1 MYNEYIS
8 NLFGENDDALEKVE
22 KMYNTQFYNKESNK
36 YNPSTVLK
44 KLGIYDKTENKQG
57 TDGFDLR
64 SYFSTP
70 YQPKKPQSSEKG
82 FYDYYKGGE
91 DGTQE
96 ITLRGMEPEQSD
108 YEETST
114 NNYEESTNDY
124 KESTNNYEGNSAKNN
139 NGNFNFNSNAD
150 ENSLGNMD
158 VTTELPKL
166 SAEQIK
172 NIISTYF
179 SKSTVITPSDAEGIF
194 NAQQSTGMSALAILG
209 IGALESG
216 YGTSNIAK
224 KKGNIWGWG
233 ATNKNPMGNAK
244 TFSQMSQGASEF
256 ANAYLKT
263 YYNGYG
269 AKSINSAGTGDNP
282 SGKGYS
288 YNNDG
293 TIEVEWASKVSSIMK
308 KFYQAAKNSTT
319 NNNQNTN
326 QNTSSNLSDKVGA
339 KIADVSGYNNS
350 AAKGQCVWFVRG
362 RMKQKLGKDTG
373 SLGNGNQMWYNAK
386 ESAKLAPTAENIKP
400 NTIASYKTGLSEAGK
415 KYGHV
420 IYIED
425 VVGDTV
431 YYTEG
436 GSYYYNNGT
445 IGTLK
450 TASKK
455 DILNG
460 SSKFGYGLIG
470 FIDAANY

>member
-1 MYNEYIS
+1 LKKI
-8 NLFGENDDALEKVE
+8 E
-22 KMYNTQFYNKESNK
+22 KMYNTQFYNEESNK
-36 YNPSTVLK
+36 DNPSSVLK
-44 KLGIYDKTENKQG
+44 NLGIYDKANNIQNSQKTEISS
-57 TDGFDLR
+57 DFDLL
-64 SYFSTP
+64 SYLSKP
-70 YQPKKPQSSEKG
+70 YKAKKPESSGKG
-82 FYDYYKGGE
+82 FYDYYKGNE
-91 DGTQE
+91 NNMQN
-96 ITLRGMEPEQSD
+96 ITLNSD
-108 YEETST
+108 VEEEETD
-114 NNYEESTNDY
+114 NYESE
-124 KESTNNYEGNSAKNN
+124 
-139 NGNFNFNSNAD
+139 FNFNSNAD

-179 SKSTVITPSDAEGIF
+179 SKSTVITPSDAEGIYK
-194 NAQQSTGMSALAILG
+194 AQQNTGMSALAILG

-244 TFSQMSQGASEF
+244 SFSQMSQGASEF
-256 ANAYLKT
+256 ANAFLKT

-269 AKSINSAGTGDNP
+269 AKSINSAGTGNNP
-282 SGKGYS
+282 SKKGYA
-288 YNNDG
+288 YNDNG
-293 TIEVEWASKVSSIMK
+293 TIDASWATKVGNIMK
-308 KFYQAAKNSTT
+308 KFYQTAKNTT
-319 NNNQNTN
+319 SNTN
-326 QNTSSNLSDKVGA
+326 QNTTSNTNQSTNSNLSNKVGS
-339 KIADVSGYNNS
+339 KIANVSGYNNS
-350 AAKGQCVWFVRG
+350 AAKGQCVWYVRG
-362 RMKQKLGKDTG
+362 RMKQKLGKETG
-373 SLGNGNQMWYNAK
+373 ALGNGNQMWYNAK
-386 ESAKLAPTAENIKP
+386 KSARLAPIATNIKP
-400 NTIASYKTGLSEAGK
+400 NTIASYKTGLSSAGK

-450 TASKK
+450 KASTKE
-455 DILNG
+455 ILNG

-470 FIDAANY
+470 FIDAENY

>member
-1 MYNEYIS
+1 MYNQYVDNI
-8 NLFGENDDALEKVE
+8 LGDKDKENQELTQKID
-22 KMYNTQFYNKESNK
+22 KMYNT
-36 YNPSTVLK
+36 
-44 KLGIYDKTENKQG
+44 
-57 TDGFDLR
+57 
-64 SYFSTP
+64 
-70 YQPKKPQSSEKG
+70 G
-82 FYDYYKGGE
+82 FYDDANSKYDFNTALKKIGINSVYDNQNAIQQNNHLIANLYKPNAINTDMGRAKQARIELQNKGQ
-91 DGTQE
+91 DGYDSSQMIKFDGNASE
-96 ITLRGMEPEQSD
+96 NTLG
-108 YEETST
+108 T
-114 NNYEESTNDY
+114 
-124 KESTNNYEGNSAKNN
+124 
-139 NGNFNFNSNAD
+139 
-150 ENSLGNMD
+150 LD
-158 VTTELPKL
+158 VTTQLPKL
-166 SAEQIK
+166 NTNQIK
-172 NIISTYF
+172 DIISTYF
-179 SKSTVITPSDAEGIF
+179 SKSSVIKPSDAEGIY
-194 NAQQSTGMSALAILG
+194 NAQQQSGMSALAILG

-244 TFSQMSQGASEF
+244 TFSQMSTGATEF

-269 AKSINSAGTGDNP
+269 AKSINSAGTGNNP
-282 SGKGYS
+282 SKKGYA
-288 YNNDG
+288 YKNDG
-293 TIEVEWASKVSSIMK
+293 TIDSTWATNVSNIMK
-308 KFYQAAKNSTT
+308 KFYQTAKKSS
-319 NNNQNTN
+319 NTVSN
-326 QNTSSNLSDKVGA
+326 TSNTQQKTNTSSNISGKVGT

-350 AAKGQCVWFVRG
+350 AAKGQCVWYVRG
-362 RMKQKLGKDTG
+362 RMKQKFGKDTG

-386 ESAKLAPTAENIKP
+386 ESAKLAPTEANIKP
-400 NTIASYKTGLSEAGK
+400 NTIASYKTGLSAAGK

-450 TASKK
+450 KASKK
-455 DILNG
+455 EILNG

>member
-1 MYNEYIS
+1 MYNETINRLS
-8 NLFGENDDALEKVE
+8 GNDEDEGVLKKIE
-22 KMYNTQFYNKESNK
+22 KMYNTQFYNEESNK
-36 YNPSTVLK
+36 YNPSSVLK
-44 KLGIYDKTENKQG
+44 NLGIYDKANNIQNSQKTESSS
-57 TDGFDLR
+57 DFDLL
-64 SYFSTP
+64 SYLSKP
-70 YQPKKPQSSEKG
+70 YKAKKPESSGKG
-82 FYDYYKGGE
+82 FYDYYKGNE
-91 DGTQE
+91 NNMQN
-96 ITLRGMEPEQSD
+96 ITLNNDVEE
-108 YEETST
+108 EETD
-114 NNYEESTNDY
+114 NYESE
-124 KESTNNYEGNSAKNN
+124 
-139 NGNFNFNSNAD
+139 FNFNSNAD

-179 SKSTVITPSDAEGIF
+179 SKSTVITPSDAEGIYK
-194 NAQQSTGMSALAILG
+194 AQQSTGMSALAILG

-244 TFSQMSQGASEF
+244 SFSQMSQGASEF
-256 ANAYLKT
+256 ANAFLKT

-269 AKSINSAGTGDNP
+269 AKSINSAGTGNNP
-282 SGKGYS
+282 SKKGYA
-288 YNNDG
+288 YNDNG
-293 TIEVEWASKVSSIMK
+293 TIDASWATKVDNIMK
-308 KFYQAAKNSTT
+308 KFYQTAKNTT
-319 NNNQNTN
+319 SNTN
-326 QNTSSNLSDKVGA
+326 QNTTSNTNQSTNSNLSNKVGS

-350 AAKGQCVWFVRG
+350 AAKGQCVWYVRG
-362 RMKQKLGKDTG
+362 RMKQKFGKETG

-386 ESAKLAPTAENIKP
+386 KSARLAPIATNIKP
-400 NTIASYKTGLSEAGK
+400 NTIASYKTGLSSAGK

-450 TASKK
+450 KASKK
-455 DILNG
+455 EILNG

-470 FIDAANY
+470 FIDAENY

>member
-1 MYNEYIS
+1 MYNQYVDNI
-8 NLFGENDDALEKVE
+8 LGDKDKENQELTQKID
-22 KMYNTQFYNKESNK
+22 KMYNT
-36 YNPSTVLK
+36 
-44 KLGIYDKTENKQG
+44 
-57 TDGFDLR
+57 
-64 SYFSTP
+64 
-70 YQPKKPQSSEKG
+70 G
-82 FYDYYKGGE
+82 FYDDANSKYDFNTALKKIGINSVYDNQNAIQQNNQLIANLYKPNAINTDMGRAKQARIELQNKGQ
-91 DGTQE
+91 DGYDSSQMIKFDGNASE
-96 ITLRGMEPEQSD
+96 NTLG
-108 YEETST
+108 T
-114 NNYEESTNDY
+114 
-124 KESTNNYEGNSAKNN
+124 
-139 NGNFNFNSNAD
+139 
-150 ENSLGNMD
+150 LD
-158 VTTELPKL
+158 VTTQLPKL
-166 SAEQIK
+166 NTNQIK
-172 NIISTYF
+172 DIISTYF
-179 SKSTVITPSDAEGIF
+179 SKSSVIKPSDAEGIY
-194 NAQQSTGMSALAILG
+194 NAQQQSGMSALAILG

-244 TFSQMSQGASEF
+244 TFSQMSTGATEF

-269 AKSINSAGTGDNP
+269 AKSINSAGTGNNP
-282 SGKGYS
+282 SKKGYA
-288 YNNDG
+288 YKNDG
-293 TIEVEWASKVSSIMK
+293 TIDSTWATNVSNIMK
-308 KFYQAAKNSTT
+308 KFYQTAKKSS
-319 NNNQNTN
+319 NTVSN
-326 QNTSSNLSDKVGA
+326 TSNTQQKTNTSSNISGKVGT

-350 AAKGQCVWFVRG
+350 AAKGQCVWYVRG
-362 RMKQKLGKDTG
+362 RMKQKFGKDTG

-386 ESAKLAPTAENIKP
+386 ESAKLAPTEANIKP
-400 NTIASYKTGLSEAGK
+400 NTIASYKTGLSAAGK

-450 TASKK
+450 KASKK
-455 DILNG
+455 EILNG